1 VDLLDFVIVA
11 LLALAAWTG
20 FRRGAVLQLFTYLGL
35 LIGLV
40 VGAVLA
46 PKFASLA
53 KDQFW
58 QSVIA
63 LGTFFAMAGL
73 GDALGW
79 IIGSRFYRITRAS
92 KLGVVDAAGGSI
104 LGVIAVLLAAWF
116 IAYNLSNGPF
126 PSVSRQI
133 RGSAIVRGV
142 NDLLPNPPYVLG
154 EIKKFLNKFGF
165 PEVFAG
171 IPPAPSGPVQEP
183 SGAQARR
190 AFDHVAD
197 STARVEGNACGR
209 IQEGSSF
216 VVAPHYV
223 LTNAHVVAGM
233 QSPNVQF
240 RGRTENATT
249 VLFDPR
255 IDIAILRVGTT
266 PGPVLHLDGQE
277 VGRGAKG
284 AVAGYPGGGGPQ
296 GQPAAVRRLLHAVG
310 KDIYGRSTVTRDVYE
325 LQSVVRPGNSGGPF
339 ALVDGAVA
347 GVVFA
352 ASTTEPNVGY
362 AITSTEFL
370 PDVNRA
376 IGHTNAVSTD
386 GCTR

>member
-1 VDLLDFVIVA
+1 VDLLDFVILA

-35 LIGLV
+35 LIGLI
-40 VGAVLA
+40 VGAILA
-46 PKFASLA
+46 PKFAGLA
-53 KDQFW
+53 DTEFW

-63 LGTFFAMAGL
+63 LGTFFAFAGL

-79 IIGSRFYRITRAS
+79 IIGAKFWRITRAS
-92 KLGVVDAAGGSI
+92 KLGHVDAAGGSV
-104 LGVIAVLLAAWF
+104 LGVAAVLLGAWF
-116 IAYNLSNGPF
+116 IAYNLAGGPF
-126 PSVSRQI
+126 PAVSREI

-142 NDLLPNPPYVLG
+142 NDMLPNPPYVLG
-154 EIKKFLNKFGF
+154 EIKKFLNRFGF

-183 SGAQARR
+183 TGSQARQ
-190 AFDHVAD
+190 AFDRVSS
-197 STARVEGNACGR
+197 STARVEGQACGE

-223 LTNAHVVAGM
+223 VTNAHVVAGM
-233 QSPNVQF
+233 RSPKVQF
-240 RGRTENATT
+240 RGTSEDATT
-249 VLFDPR
+249 VVFDPR
-255 IDIAILRVGTT
+255 IDVAVLRVSTT

-284 AVAGYPGGGGPQ
+284 AVAGYPGGGGLK
-296 GQPAAVRRLLHAVG
+296 GQRAAVRRLLHAVG
-310 KDIYGRSTVTRDVYE
+310 KDIYGKSTVTRDVYE
-325 LQSVVRPGNSGGPF
+325 LQSIVRPGNSGGPF
-339 ALVDGAVA
+339 ALVDGTVA

-352 ASTTEPNVGY
+352 ASTTESDVGY
-362 AITSTEFL
+362 AITSTEIL
-370 PDVNRA
+370 PDVRRA
-376 IGHTNAVSTD
+376 IGRTSPVSTD